1 MQPHYSGS
9 KTLSVPESLDNT
21 YRAFAGSAGEMES
34 RIPAIRQEMEYL
46 NIIGKRF
53 VAAIDRFH
61 VHRALLTTLQE
72 LYTFSACCIL
82 LRGDPNELFIIP
94 CQPISRD
101 FLEEM
106 VRRITDA
113 AHAVDFPHID
123 TRQLIETAY
132 FDAPDEVAQYRTQEA
147 IEATEVGSSINIPL
161 TVNNRIIGILSL
173 FDELI
178 GTFDTELLKMTAIIA
193 DYAAVALETVR
204 LRERENALWRQAE
217 LERQRL
223 ELILRSMTEALLI
236 TDEHGAITSLNQ
248 SAHTLLFHVI
258 GDVEMDIPLH
268 QLAQIN
274 NTPWLLTLADA
285 VHEAL
290 QGRTVT
296 EQELIAGESGEQVP
310 LTLRVSVAPLHDASG
325 IATHPIGTVAV
336 LNDVTAHKQVERLK
350 DEFVSVV
357 SHELRTPLT
366 SIKGY
371 TQHLT
376 RRIER
381 RLRKLREQSPGNTS
395 LTELPE
401 SIDLR
406 SLAIIQSQ
414 TEHLERL
421 VEELLDRS
429 RIQWGQLV
437 LKYEHFYLADL
448 LASTV
453 RSVQAGT
460 EQHTLLLDIQAQD
473 TSITADRTRVGQVI
487 GNLLDNAVKYSPHGG
502 QIVVQLHTY
511 WHGEE
516 ANSADVRDTTS
527 AVSEYDEYLVSVS
540 DYGIGIS
547 PEHLDHIFER
557 FYRVSNASTRQY
569 SGVGLGLY
577 VAKAI
582 VEAHGGHIWVVSN
595 TSLGGTT
602 FFFTLPRVPHT
613 LR

>member
-1 MQPHYSGS
+1 MQSKSSGPE
-9 KTLSVPESLDNT
+9 TLSIAEPLDNT
-21 YRAFAGSAGEMES
+21 YRALLASAGGMES
-34 RIPAIRQEMEYL
+34 RIPAILQEMEFL
-46 NIIGKRF
+46 NVIGKRF

-94 CQPISRD
+94 CQPISHD
-101 FLEEM
+101 FIEEM
-106 VRRITDA
+106 IRRITDA
-113 AHAVDFPHID
+113 ARAVDFPPID
-123 TRQLIETAY
+123 KRQLIEAAY
-132 FDAPDEVAQYRTQEA
+132 FDAPDEVAQFRTPEA

-193 DYAAVALETVR
+193 DYAAIALEAVR

-236 TDEHGAITSLNQ
+236 TNEQGAITSLNQ
-248 SAHTLLFHVI
+248 SARTLLSHVI
-258 GDVEMDIPLH
+258 GDVEMGIPLH

-274 NTPWLLTLADA
+274 NTPWLFTLAD
-285 VHEAL
+285 VIYQAL

-296 EQELIAGESGEQVP
+296 GQELIAGESGEQVP
-310 LTLRVSVAPLHDASG
+310 LTLRASVAPLHDASG
-325 IATHPIGTVAV
+325 IVMDPIGAVVV
-336 LNDVTAHKQVERLK
+336 LNDVTANKQVERLK

-371 TQHLT
+371 TQHLI

-381 RLRKLREQSPGNTS
+381 RVRKLREQTPPTVQPV
-395 LTELPE
+395 ELPE

-406 SLAIIQSQ
+406 SLAIVQSQ

-421 VEELLDRS
+421 VDELLDRS

-437 LKYEHFYLADL
+437 LKYENFYLSDL
-448 LASTV
+448 LASAV

-460 EQHTLLLDIQAQD
+460 EQHVLHLDIQVQE
-473 TSITADRTRVGQVI
+473 TIITADRSRIEQVI
-487 GNLLDNAVKYSPHGG
+487 GNLLDNAVKYSPRGG
-502 QIVVQLHTY
+502 QIIVQLHKY
-511 WHGEE
+511 LIDEYADNEE
-516 ANSADVRDTTS
+516 ADNDF
-527 AVSEYDEYLVSVS
+527 EYLVSIS

-577 VAKAI
+577 VTKAI
-582 VEAHGGHIWVVSN
+582 VEAHDGHIWVASN
-595 TSLGGTT
+595 GSSGGTT
-602 FFFTLPRVPHT
+602 FFFTLPRVPVT